1 MDNRPACHAYSVYS
15 THLFVFNQVSLSA
28 MSQDAFEQLGLTA
41 RETLLYQTLL
51 KLGPSSIRDIAEHSG
66 VNRGSAYESLKQ
78 LQSKGVVSYFPKGKR
93 RFFSAESPDILL
105 DLAEEKRQRLDKT
118 IESLKNTIIPNLHQ
132 QQPDYHQ
139 TNVRY
144 YEGDDGIEWV
154 LRDILNVVSEQD
166 NKEYCVFSSKPIRP
180 YLYRPFPNYTKQRI
194 KLGINVKVIALGDGG
209 EDAELSERKWIK
221 TEGAVDASYIAI
233 YPPKCAIISLASN
246 NFPSAVVL
254 ESQDIAKAQQ
264 IIFDTLWKML

>member
-1 MDNRPACHAYSVYS
+1 MI
-15 THLFVFNQVSLSA
+15 QE
-28 MSQDAFEQLGLTA
+28 AFDQLGLTP

-51 KLGPSSIRDIAEHSG
+51 QLGPASIRDIAEKSG
-66 VNRGSAYESLKQ
+66 INRGSAYESLKQ

-93 RFFSAESPDILL
+93 RFFSAEDPEILL
-105 DLAEEKRQRLDKT
+105 KIAEDKKANLDKA
-118 IESLKNTIIPNLHQ
+118 IDSLKHTIIPNLHQ

-154 LRDILNVVSEQD
+154 LRDILKVISEQD
-166 NKEYCVFSSKPIRP
+166 HKEYCVFSSKPIRP
-180 YLYRPFPNYTKQRI
+180 YLYRPFPNYTKQRV
-194 KLGINVKVIALGDGG
+194 KLGINVKVIAIGDGG
-209 EDAELSERKWIK
+209 EDAELSERKWIR

-233 YPPKCAIISLASN
+233 YPPKCAIISLASD

-254 ESQDIAKAQQ
+254 ESEDIAKAQQ
-264 IIFDTLWKML
+264 IIFNTLWGLL

>member
-1 MDNRPACHAYSVYS
+1 MI
-15 THLFVFNQVSLSA
+15 QE
-28 MSQDAFEQLGLTA
+28 AFDQLGLSP
-41 RETLLYQTLL
+41 REALLYQTLL
-51 KLGPSSIRDIAEHSG
+51 QLGHASIRDIAEKSG
-66 VNRGSAYESLKQ
+66 INRGSAYESLKQ
-78 LQSKGVVSYFPKGKR
+78 LQNKGIVSYFPKGKR
-93 RFFSAESPDILL
+93 RFFSAENPDILL
-105 DLAEEKRQRLDKT
+105 KIAEDKKLNLDKA
-118 IESLKNTIIPNLHQ
+118 IDSLKHTIIPSLHQ

-166 NKEYCVFSSKPIRP
+166 HKEYCVFSSKPIRP
-180 YLYRPFPNYTKQRI
+180 FLYRPFPNYTKQRV

-209 EDAELSERKWIK
+209 EEAELSERKWIR

-254 ESQDIAKAQQ
+254 ESEDIAKAQQ
-264 IIFDTLWKML
+264 IIFNTLWGLL

>member
-1 MDNRPACHAYSVYS
+1 MIE
-15 THLFVFNQVSLSA
+15 QV
-28 MSQDAFEQLGLTA
+28 FEQLGLTA

-66 VNRGSAYESLKQ
+66 INRGTAYEALKQ
-78 LQSKGVVSYFPKGKR
+78 LQGKGVVSYFPKGKR
-93 RFFSAESPDILL
+93 RFFTAENPEILL
-105 DLAEEKRQRLDKT
+105 SLAEDRRIRLDKT
-118 IESLKNTIIPNLHQ
+118 IETLKTTIIPNLHQ
-132 QQPDYHQ
+132 QQPEYHH

-154 LRDILNVVSEQD
+154 LRDILNVVSQQD
-166 NKEYCVFSSKPIRP
+166 HKEYCVFSSKPIRP
-180 YLYRPFPNYTKQRI
+180 YLYRPFPNYTKQRV

-209 EDAELSERKWIK
+209 EEAQLSERKWIK
-221 TEGAVDASYIAI
+221 TEGSVDASYIAI

-254 ESQDIAKAQQ
+254 ESKDIASAQQ